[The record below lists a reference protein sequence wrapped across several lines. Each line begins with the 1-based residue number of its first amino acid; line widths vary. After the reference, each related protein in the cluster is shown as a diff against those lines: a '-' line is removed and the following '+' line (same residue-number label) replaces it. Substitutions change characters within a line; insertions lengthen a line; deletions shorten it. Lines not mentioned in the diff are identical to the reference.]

1 MGALRGLVQR
11 EVSQVIVIVFGII
24 AGIAV
29 ILAILMLL
37 WICAIYSPEVS
48 YSAEMIILNQQ
59 YMIKYLHLDEI

>member
-11 EVSQVIVIVFGII
+11 EISQVIVVIVFGIV

-37 WICAIYSPEVS
+37 GICAIYSPGVFIQRRND
-48 YSAEMIILNQQ
+48 YP
-59 YMIKYLHLDEI
+59 

>member
-11 EVSQVIVIVFGII
+11 EISQVIVIVFGII

-37 WICAIYSPEVS
+37 GICAIYSPGVFIQRRND
-48 YSAEMIILNQQ
+48 YP
-59 YMIKYLHLDEI
+59 